1 MYMYIAYVC
10 FVFGSY
16 KSSYTYVVDKMIR
29 VCVCGGGGN
38 QWKKDTVLRENG
50 KYSYRSFF

>member
-10 FVFGSY
+10 FILGSY
-16 KSSYTYVVDKMIR
+16 KSSYSYVVDKTIR
-29 VCVCGGGGN
+29 GGGVGN
-38 QWKKDTVLRENG
+38 QGNKGTALRENG